1 MAELPL
7 QTPPP
12 GHFSFF
18 ELSWTPVSH
27 RPPPTGG
34 DKAEAMTVQQAKIP
48 WDRVRDFIT
57 GEEARC
63 SAHMHPKRSRLPAHC
78 AAALLRDGNGRS
90 RDAERAHTTLL
101 RSCGRSAS
109 AAFRLPGSK
118 RLLLTVLRL
127 KHLQR

>member
-1 MAELPL
+1 M

-27 RPPPTGG
+27 RMPPTGG

-63 SAHMHPKRSRLPAHC
+63 SADMELKRSGWMAHNGP
-78 AAALLRDGNGRS
+78 AALHECNCSS
-90 RDAERAHTTLL
+90 RDANRAHTTLL
-101 RSCGRSAS
+101 RPCARCTCFIVPAWAGTTASGSAQ
-109 AAFRLPGSK
+109 A
-118 RLLLTVLRL
+118 
-127 KHLQR
+127 